1 MTDTPSTSGDIKL
14 RAQKL
19 MERYPVELAKA
30 IHVKDT
36 IEYTMT
42 PGDLPKLRKPRED
55 ANPLLLPRKK
65 PLHIGAVS
73 ISRPKPSHKAAAKR
87 DDLQYVI
94 DVRAAVWSLLS
105 DAGKDAELFD
115 KLLSIEVTEKKD
127 GSLKYG
133 LFRAGAAYHELTT
146 SKFDN
151 WTDDIIDPREMPL
164 QPPPRPEELAKQQT
178 AERIAARPDAV
189 VVTSDPED

>member
-164 QPPPRPEELAKQQT
+164 QPPPRPEELAKQQA
-178 AERIAARPDAV
+178 AERMATRPDAL
-189 VVTSDPED
+189 VVTSDMED